1 MDVVGN
7 VHGRL
12 KAVDPKAPA
21 MLMGSHYDTVID
33 AGRFDG
39 PLGILVAIA
48 AVKALHVEVSWIVCQ
63 TAGFMGFRDKLV
75 PSWGLPGLSWH
86 VSGTSEPWESV
97 PLSRLCRLLC
107 AEHVG
112 DADADGKACASPS
125 INLQHSHGHHHLLL
139 QALEGSPRLS
149 PALHAQMQ
157 HGSCNLS
164 TLLPIGLPPVL
175 RTPLEV
181 IAFADEEGV
190 RCPPQAF
197 RV

>member
-1 MDVVGN
+1 MACVRN
-7 VHGRL
+7 TR
-12 KAVDPKAPA
+12 A
-21 MLMGSHYDTVID
+21 
-33 AGRFDG
+33 
-39 PLGILVAIA
+39 LGEG
-48 AVKALHVEVSWIVCQ
+48 K
-63 TAGFMGFRDKLV
+63 
-75 PSWGLPGLSWH
+75 
-86 VSGTSEPWESV
+86 V
-97 PLSRLCRLLC
+97 PLSRLYRLLC

-112 DADADGKACASPS
+112 DTDADGKACASPI
-125 INLQHSHGHHHLLL
+125 INSQHMHGQHQLLL

-175 RTPLEV
+175 QTPLEV